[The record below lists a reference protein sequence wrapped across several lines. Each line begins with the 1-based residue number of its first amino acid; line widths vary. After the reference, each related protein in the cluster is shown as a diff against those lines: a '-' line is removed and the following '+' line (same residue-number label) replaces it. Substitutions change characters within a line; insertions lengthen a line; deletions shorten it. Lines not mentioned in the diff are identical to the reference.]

1 MPRGII
7 PLIFSL
13 FCLFENVA
21 KISTVGLKKDEEEV
35 KTCALQPHTLYSSNY
50 VPFSRAP
57 CPPTSLSSQRE
68 VWDAV

>member
-7 PLIFSL
+7 LLIFSV
-13 FCLFENVA
+13 FSLFENVA

-35 KTCALQPHTLYSSNY
+35 KTCALQLHTLYSSNY
-50 VPFSRAP
+50 VPISRAP

-68 VWDAV
+68 VWDGV